1 MSPLPIPTSI
11 QCYFNDSDLAWLF
24 EPLLHLLRDIFLSHR
39 PCFHLTHHS
48 NHFNKTAIM
57 LKRGPGGPDDIPI
70 NKAHRIKLG
79 FCTSGSEDTGG
90 KWERKKKKKLRR
102 FKRGKQIQMKGVF
115 LMLANIRGNSSFK
128 SN

>member
-1 MSPLPIPTSI
+1 MSPLPIPMSI

-24 EPLLHLLRDIFLSHR
+24 EPLLHLFQDIFLSHC

-57 LKRGPGGPDDIPI
+57 LKRGTGGPDDIPI
-70 NKAHRIKLG
+70 NKAHRTKLV
-79 FCTSGSEDTGG
+79 FLYIWFRRHWWKVRE
-90 KWERKKKKKLRR
+90 EKKLRR

-115 LMLANIRGNSSFK
+115 LMLVNIMRNSSFK